1 LRQSRVCSPIA
12 ARDVHGHEALT
23 LIQTRTIDNFPVVLI
38 GSAYWRPLMRQ
49 LAQMLAEHTI
59 EAADLK
65 LLVVT
70 EDLDTVVAHIEQNS
84 VQRYG
89 LRRPRPSPWLGE
101 SVVRVAANRG

>member
-1 LRQSRVCSPIA
+1 M
-12 ARDVHGHEALT
+12 HGHEALT
-23 LIQTRTIDNFPVVLI
+23 LIQTRKIDNFPVVLI

-59 EAADLK
+59 DAADLK
-65 LLVVT
+65 LLLVT
-70 EDLDTVVAHIEQNS
+70 DDLDTVVAHIEQNS